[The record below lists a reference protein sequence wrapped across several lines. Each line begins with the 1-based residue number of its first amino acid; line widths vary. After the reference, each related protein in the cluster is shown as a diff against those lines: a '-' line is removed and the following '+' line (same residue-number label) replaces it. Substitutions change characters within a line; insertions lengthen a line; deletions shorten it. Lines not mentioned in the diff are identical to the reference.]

1 MRSNSEIV
9 DLIISLYK
17 QRGYSLS
24 KLSTMTKIPKS
35 SLSRYFNKN
44 RQFPINKTNI
54 FAQALN
60 VSEEYILGVST
71 NNVKID
77 NDTKVSTL
85 QSIIDTSTQLHE
97 DRQQVVLDT
106 AKKQL
111 KEQNRKS
118 NITNINEIKERSTS
132 YVSNN
137 TNITE
142 YGDIDLYGGISAG
155 T

>member
-1 MRSNSEIV
+1 MSLGNKEVMAQNIKYYMKKYNIDRNKLCF
-9 DLIISLYK
+9 DLNLKYMTVSDWINAKTYPRIDKIETLANYFKISKSDLVEK
-17 QRGYSLS
+17 RKNDEAAFS
-24 KLSTMTKIPKS
+24 K
-35 SLSRYFNKN
+35 
-44 RQFPINKTNI
+44 
-54 FAQALN
+54 
-60 VSEEYILGVST
+60 
-71 NNVKID
+71 
-77 NDTKVSTL
+77 TL